1 MSITNAIHLGEIPV
15 CSEAV
20 ALPIVATE
28 TGTWAFLTSFNNA
41 YQYVQFS
48 ATAGQQLVVPARLNE
63 DYTYHIRLYTPGN
76 TMLHDGGYVAK
87 TVPILPGAEYVY
99 PNPEAGAAIS
109 TGKIQFLAV
118 EGQTEATHTE
128 LVNAKQVAVFIE
140 GGMRHEGDGADEY
153 QFNSLSATVTFN
165 TPLTAQQKLTI
176 IYFK

>member
-1 MSITNAIHLGEIPV
+1 MSITNAIHLGEVPV

-76 TMLHDGGYVAK
+76 ALLHDGGYIAK
-87 TVPILPGAEYVY
+87 TVPILPGAEYIY
-99 PNPEAGAAIS
+99 PDPEAGAAIS
-109 TGKIQFLAV
+109 TGKIQFLAA

-128 LVNAKQVAVFIE
+128 LVNAKQVAVFVE
-140 GGMRHEGDGADEY
+140 GAMRHEGGAEDEY
-153 QFNSLSATVTFN
+153 QFNNVAATIIFN
-165 TPLTAQQKLTI
+165 TPLIAQQKLTI